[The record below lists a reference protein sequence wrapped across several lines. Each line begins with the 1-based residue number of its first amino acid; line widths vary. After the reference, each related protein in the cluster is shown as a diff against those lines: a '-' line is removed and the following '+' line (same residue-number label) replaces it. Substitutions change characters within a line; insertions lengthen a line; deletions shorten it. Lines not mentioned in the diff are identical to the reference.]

1 MNKSIRFISVILMG
15 LISFQI
21 YAYDF
26 ESDGIRY
33 NILSETDR
41 TIQVTTKKDWNNRP
55 EYSGS
60 IVIPSKVIYQSK
72 TYTVTGIEESA
83 FYSCEGLTSITLP
96 NSITTIG
103 NWAFSLCEN
112 LTSLELPNSI
122 TTIGDGVFNYC
133 SSLKSL
139 TLPNSITAIG
149 YYAFRSCWFLR
160 SITLPNSLTS
170 IVKSAFQNCNHL
182 TSITLPNS
190 ITSIGE
196 SAFEGC
202 SSLTSI
208 TLPNSITSIGYYA
221 FSACS
226 NLENIFVADGNTMF
240 SSIDG
245 VLYDK
250 DASTLIRC
258 PLKKGSVTL
267 PNSLITI
274 GVSAFSGCIDLI
286 SLTLPN
292 SLTSIG
298 KSAFKGCSGL
308 KSITLPNSITAIGY
322 FAFEGCSG
330 LKSITLPN
338 SLTTIRDYAFSEC
351 DALER
356 INMLRE
362 TPIKCYLVFS
372 EEALK
377 NAILYIPIGTLAE
390 YEKVDPWR
398 NFWNIKEVNFAG
410 INEIEA
416 DDMSLRLIWNNG
428 ILSIDGIDEN
438 ESITIYDMSGHV
450 VHSGTGHSIE
460 YLVPGIYIVKAG
472 KRGTKFAVP
481 E

>member
-1 MNKSIRFISVILMG
+1 MG

-21 YAYDF
+21 YAYNF
-26 ESDGIRY
+26 ISDEIYY

-41 TIQVTTKKDWNNRP
+41 TIQVTTKDWDGNHP
-55 EYSGS
+55 AYSGS

-72 TYTVTGIEESA
+72 TYTVTGIGESA
-83 FYSCEGLTSITLP
+83 FTNCRELT
-96 NSITTIG
+96 
-103 NWAFSLCEN
+103 
-112 LTSLELPNSI
+112 
-122 TTIGDGVFNYC
+122 
-133 SSLKSL
+133 
-139 TLPNSITAIG
+139 
-149 YYAFRSCWFLR
+149 

-170 IVKSAFQNCNHL
+170 IESYAFQDCDGLTSIALPNSLTTIGFAAFWSCDGL

-190 ITSIGE
+190 LTSIKSGAFSGCSGLTSITLPNSLTSIE
-196 SAFEGC
+196 SSAFEGC

-208 TLPNSITSIGYYA
+208 TLPNSLTSIESRAFYGCSGLTSITLPNSLTSIGEDA
-221 FSACS
+221 FYGCS

-250 DASTLIRC
+250 DTSTLIRC
-258 PLKKGSVTL
+258 PLKKVSVTL

-298 KSAFKGCSGL
+298 KGAFYGCSGL
-308 KSITLPNSITAIGY
+308 TSITLPNTLTAIESG
-322 FAFEGCSG
+322 AFHGCSG
-330 LKSITLPN
+330 LTSITLPN
-338 SLTTIRDYAFSEC
+338 SLTTIRLDAFRGC

-356 INMLRE
+356 INMLCE
-362 TPIKCYLVFS
+362 TPIKCNPGFS
-372 EEALK
+372 EEVLK

-410 INEIEA
+410 INETEA

-428 ILSIDGIDEN
+428 ILSIEGIDEN

-450 VHSGTGHSIE
+450 VHSGTEHNVE

-472 KRGTKFAVP
+472 KRGTKFAVL

>member
-1 MNKSIRFISVILMG
+1 MG

-26 ESDGIRY
+26 ISDEIYY

-41 TIQVTTKKDWNNRP
+41 TIQVTTNDWDGNHP
-55 EYSGS
+55 AYSGS

-72 TYTVTGIEESA
+72 TYTVTGIGESA
-83 FYSCEGLTSITLP
+83 FHRCEGLTSITLP

-103 NWAFSLCEN
+103 DWAFSLCES

-122 TTIGDGVFNYC
+122 TTIGNGVFNYC
-133 SSLKSL
+133 SSLESL

-149 YYAFRSCWFLR
+149 YYAFRRCWFLR
-160 SITLPNSLTS
+160 SITLPNSLTT
-170 IVKSAFQNCNHL
+170 IGDYAFQDCNRL

-196 SAFEGC
+196 GAFHGC

-274 GVSAFSGCIDLI
+274 GVSAFSGC
-286 SLTLPN
+286 
-292 SLTSIG
+292 
-298 KSAFKGCSGL
+298 
-308 KSITLPNSITAIGY
+308 
-322 FAFEGCSG
+322 
-330 LKSITLPN
+330 
-338 SLTTIRDYAFSEC
+338 

-362 TPIKCYLVFS
+362 TPIECNPGFS

>member
-26 ESDGIRY
+26 ISDEIYY

-41 TIQVTTKKDWNNRP
+41 TIQVTTNDWDGNHP
-55 EYSGS
+55 AYSGS

-72 TYTVTGIEESA
+72 TYTVTGIGESA
-83 FYSCEGLTSITLP
+83 FHRCEGLTSITLP

-103 NWAFSLCEN
+103 DWAFSLCES

-122 TTIGDGVFNYC
+122 TTIGNGVFNYC
-133 SSLKSL
+133 SSLESL

-149 YYAFRSCWFLR
+149 YYAFRRCWFLR
-160 SITLPNSLTS
+160 SITLPNSLTT
-170 IVKSAFQNCNHL
+170 IGDYAFQDCNRL

-196 SAFEGC
+196 GAFHGC

-274 GVSAFSGCIDLI
+274 GVSAFSGC
-286 SLTLPN
+286 
-292 SLTSIG
+292 
-298 KSAFKGCSGL
+298 
-308 KSITLPNSITAIGY
+308 
-322 FAFEGCSG
+322 
-330 LKSITLPN
+330 
-338 SLTTIRDYAFSEC
+338 

-362 TPIKCYLVFS
+362 TPIECNPGFS

-398 NFWNIKEVNFAG
+398 NFWNIKAVNFSG
-410 INEIEA
+410 IHEIEA
-416 DDMSLRLIWNNG
+416 
-428 ILSIDGIDEN
+428 
-438 ESITIYDMSGHV
+438 
-450 VHSGTGHSIE
+450 
-460 YLVPGIYIVKAG
+460 
-472 KRGTKFAVP
+472 
-481 E
+481 